1 MTFFVI
7 CPLNVHNA
15 CFIISDDK
23 QLNLS
28 LLCGCLRYSV
38 IFVTCNVMHGIE
50 VTLGPIYNDK
60 LLINYCFAT
69 TMMSMYLWPSCGNTR
84 A

>member
-1 MTFFVI
+1 
-7 CPLNVHNA
+7 
-15 CFIISDDK
+15 
-23 QLNLS
+23 
-28 LLCGCLRYSV
+28 
-38 IFVTCNVMHGIE
+38 MHGIE

-84 A
+84 AWKI